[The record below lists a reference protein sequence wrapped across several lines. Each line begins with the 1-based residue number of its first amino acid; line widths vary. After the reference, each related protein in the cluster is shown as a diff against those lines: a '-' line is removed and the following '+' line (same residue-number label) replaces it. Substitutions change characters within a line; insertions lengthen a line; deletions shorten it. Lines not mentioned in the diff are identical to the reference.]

1 MIHLLRALVAVV
13 LLALGAVSGLAA
25 VLVHGDWW
33 GLVLAWA
40 AMAAVLVALPREWY
54 GRSAFAAGWILLMV
68 NSLGTRPEGDF
79 LVASTTRGYL
89 LLLTAPVL
97 VVVCVVGLLGGRGA
111 PRRVVNP
118 RGLDV
123 PS

>member
-1 MIHLLRALVAVV
+1 MIHVVRALGALA
-13 LLALGAVSGLAA
+13 LLALGAVSALAA

-33 GLVLAWA
+33 GLLLAWA
-40 AMAAVLVALPREWY
+40 AMLAVLVALPPDWF
-54 GRSAFAAGWILLMV
+54 GRPAFSAGWILLLV
-68 NSLGTRPEGDF
+68 NALGSRPEGDF

-97 VVVCVVGLLGGRGA
+97 VVVCLVGLVGGRGRA
-111 PRRVVNP
+111 RRVVNP